1 MFADTKLN
9 DTVTQQKEGMPFWK
23 DLDRVE
29 ILEYSNTWR
38 ELLGKKNTS
47 FTHGRKWQDK
57 GVWP

>member
-29 ILEYSNTWR
+29 ILEYSNT
-38 ELLGKKNTS
+38 
-47 FTHGRKWQDK
+47 
-57 GVWP
+57 